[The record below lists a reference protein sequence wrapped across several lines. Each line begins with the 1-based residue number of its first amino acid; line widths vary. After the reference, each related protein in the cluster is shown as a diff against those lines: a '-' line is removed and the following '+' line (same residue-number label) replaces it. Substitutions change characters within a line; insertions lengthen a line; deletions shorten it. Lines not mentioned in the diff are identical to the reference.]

1 MSFPNVARMRSLT
14 AGLAVATALLTAA
27 CGGSDG
33 STGPSSNDASL
44 RITNATDVSAFYV
57 RVRACGTQS
66 WGGDLLGADVLSG
79 GETMTFD
86 VGTGCQDVRL
96 ESNPDFAYVV
106 EWTGVQFA
114 AGALVTRT
122 LNDWTE

>member
-1 MSFPNVARMRSLT
+1 MFFPTANRTRSLSAALAL
-14 AGLAVATALLTAA
+14 AGAILTTA

-33 STGPSSNDASL
+33 STGPAPDDARL

-57 RVRACGTQS
+57 RVRACGAQQ

-122 LNDWTE
+122 LNDWAE